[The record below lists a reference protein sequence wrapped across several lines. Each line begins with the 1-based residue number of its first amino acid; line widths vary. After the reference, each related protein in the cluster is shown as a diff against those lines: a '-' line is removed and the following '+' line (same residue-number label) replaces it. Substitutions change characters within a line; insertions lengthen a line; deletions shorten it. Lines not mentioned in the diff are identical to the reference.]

1 MKKLLSILIIL
12 FSFQNIQVLKN
23 KKLLVKEKQSL
34 IINNQTFKRNL
45 LKLNNKKHYICSD
58 SIFNL
63 IQLNVAYEVT
73 IINSNNQPPYDYE
86 EVVKI
91 K

>member
-1 MKKLLSILIIL
+1 MKIIFPLLIIL

-23 KKLLVKEKQSL
+23 KKVILKEKQSL
-34 IINNQTFKRNL
+34 VINNQTFKRNL

-63 IQLNVAYEVT
+63 IQLNVPYEVT
-73 IINSNNQPPYDYE
+73 IINNNNQPPYDYE

>member
-1 MKKLLSILIIL
+1 MKKIIPLLIIL

-23 KKLLVKEKQSL
+23 KKLLLKEKQSL
-34 IINNQTFKRNL
+34 IINNQTFKRNI

-63 IQLNVAYEVT
+63 IQLNLNYEVT
-73 IINSNNQPPYDYE
+73 IINNNSQPPYDYE

>member
-1 MKKLLSILIIL
+1 MKKLIPLLLII

-23 KKLLVKEKQSL
+23 KKLLSKEKQSL
-34 IINNQTFKRNL
+34 IINNQTHKRNL
-45 LKLNNKKHYICSD
+45 IKLNNKKHYICND
-58 SIFNL
+58 SIYKL
-63 IQLNVAYEVT
+63 IQLNVPYEVT
-73 IINSNNQPPYDYE
+73 IINNNNQPPYDYE